1 MTLDL
6 ARWQFALTSINHFP
20 FVPVTIG
27 WSVPVPI
34 GLAFLAALLQTGG
47 IVGAP
52 LAMAGLAAFF
62 PGPTFPG
69 RWLRGSG
76 SGSAPAI
83 PGRRRC

>member
-1 MTLDL
+1 VLTGLVQEPEFGMSRSACSRL
-6 ARWQFALTSINHFP
+6 AGGIVGAPLAMA
-20 FVPVTIG
+20 
-27 WSVPVPI
+27 
-34 GLAFLAALLQTGG
+34 GLAGG

-52 LAMAGLAAFF
+52 LAMAGLAALF

-76 SGSAPAI
+76 SGSGPAI

>member
-1 MTLDL
+1 VINVAAGVLTGLVQEPEFGMSRSACSRL
-6 ARWQFALTSINHFP
+6 A
-20 FVPVTIG
+20 
-27 WSVPVPI
+27 
-34 GLAFLAALLQTGG
+34 GG

-69 RWLRGSG
+69 RWRGSG

>member
-1 MTLDL
+1 MLTGLVQESEFGMNRSACSRL
-6 ARWQFALTSINHFP
+6 A
-20 FVPVTIG
+20 
-27 WSVPVPI
+27 
-34 GLAFLAALLQTGG
+34 GG

-62 PGPTFPG
+62 PRSTFPG

-76 SGSAPAI
+76 SGSGPAI